1 MLWLATYLTGVPPVG
16 LHALRWTHGLA
27 LMSHMGII
35 IIMGDE
41 MLFQCPHGL
50 ELHLQL
56 GEIPSDAYQFQCPHG
71 LELHRI
77 QTAKRWHGQVVSMPS
92 RAWVASTKP
101 QSRCY
106 STGSFNALTGL
117 SCIEDAPFWRSDN
130 DEFQCPHG
138 LELHQ
143 QKCLVFYNFQCAF

>member
-92 RAWVASTKP
+92 RA
-101 QSRCY
+101 
-106 STGSFNALTGL
+106 
-117 SCIEDAPFWRSDN
+117 
-130 DEFQCPHG
+130 
-138 LELHQ
+138 
-143 QKCLVFYNFQCAF
+143 